1 MDPQMQ
7 TKPAWLRKK
16 HVIDPNQDFVEGIL
30 KTLSLNTVCREA
42 MCPNY
47 MECFAHK
54 TATFLILGKNC
65 TRNCGFCNVTHS
77 PPQPVDP
84 NEPERVGKAA
94 AGLGLRYAVV
104 TSVTRDDL
112 PDGGAAHFAAVVREI
127 RKLSPATAIEV
138 LIPDFQGSESA
149 LAVVAEANPAVISHN
164 VETVKDLY
172 SRVRAQADYRRS
184 LGVIKN
190 IGRLNFRIR
199 SKSGIM
205 VGLGEN
211 REQIMELF
219 GDLRSVG
226 CSILTIGQYL
236 APSKEHYPVK
246 EFVRPETFDEYKQIA
261 MDMGFDYVASA
272 PFVRSSYHAG
282 EALGL

>member
-1 MDPQMQ
+1 MNTQTL
-7 TKPAWLRKK
+7 TKPEWLRKK
-16 HVIDPNQDFVEGIL
+16 YIVDPNQDFVEGIL

-47 MECFAHK
+47 RECFARK

-65 TRNCGFCNVTHS
+65 TRNCGFCNVRYS
-77 PPQPVDP
+77 QPQPVDP
-84 NEPERVGKAA
+84 DEPERVGKAA
-94 AGLGLRYAVV
+94 AGLGLRYVVV

-112 PDGGAAHFAAVVREI
+112 PDGGAAHFAAVIREVR
-127 RKLSPATAIEV
+127 KHSPATAIEV
-138 LIPDFQGSESA
+138 LIPDFQGNESA
-149 LAVVAEANPAVISHN
+149 LTVVADAGPVVISHN
-164 VETVKDLY
+164 IETVKDLY
-172 SRVRAQADYRRS
+172 CQVRAQADYRRS
-184 LGVIKN
+184 LDVIKN
-190 IGRLNFRIR
+190 IGRLNSQIR

-211 REQIMELF
+211 KKQVVELF
-219 GDLRSVG
+219 EDLRSVD

-236 APSKEHYPVK
+236 APSREHYPVK
-246 EFVRPETFDEYKQIA
+246 EFIKPEVFDEYRQIA
-261 MDMGFDYVASA
+261 MNMGFEYVASA

>member
-1 MDPQMQ
+1 
-7 TKPAWLRKK
+7 
-16 HVIDPNQDFVEGIL
+16 
-30 KTLSLNTVCREA
+30 
-42 MCPNY
+42 
-47 MECFAHK
+47 
-54 TATFLILGKNC
+54 
-65 TRNCGFCNVTHS
+65 
-77 PPQPVDP
+77 VDP
-84 NEPERVGKAA
+84 DEPERVGKAA
-94 AGLGLRYAVV
+94 AGLGLRYVVV

-112 PDGGAAHFAAVVREI
+112 VDGGAAHFAAVVKEI

-149 LAVVAEANPAVISHN
+149 LAVVVDANPDVISHN

-172 SRVRAQADYRRS
+172 SQVRAQADYRRS

-190 IGRLNFRIR
+190 ISSLNPRIR
-199 SKSGIM
+199 GKSGIM
-205 VGLGEN
+205 VGLGESK
-211 REQIMELF
+211 EQVMELF

-261 MDMGFDYVASA
+261 MDMGFEYVASA

>member
-1 MDPQMQ
+1 MAQTQ

-16 HVIDPNQDFVEGIL
+16 YVIDPNQDLVEEIL
-30 KTLSLNTVCREA
+30 KTFSLNTVCREA

-47 MECFAHK
+47 MECFARK

-65 TRNCGFCNVTHS
+65 TRNCAFCNVTHRD
-77 PPQPVDP
+77 PQPVDP
-84 NEPERVGKAA
+84 DEPERVGKAA
-94 AGLGLRYAVV
+94 AGLGLRYVVV

-112 PDGGAAHFAAVVREI
+112 SDGGAAHFAAVVRKI
-127 RKLSPATAIEV
+127 RKLNPAAAIEV
-138 LIPDFQGSESA
+138 LIPDFQGNEAA
-149 LAVVAEANPAVISHN
+149 LSVVAEAGPAVISHN
-164 VETVKDLY
+164 VETVRDLY

-190 IGRLNFRIR
+190 IGRLNSRIR

-211 REQIMELF
+211 REQILELF

-236 APSKEHYPVK
+236 APSREHYPVK
-246 EFVRPETFDEYKQIA
+246 EFVRPETFDEYKEIA
-261 MDMGFDYVASA
+261 MNMGFEYVASA

>member
-1 MDPQMQ
+1 MK
-7 TKPAWLRKK
+7 TKPAWLQKK
-16 HVIDPNQDFVEGIL
+16 HIVDPNQELVEGIL
-30 KTLSLNTVCREA
+30 KNLSLNTVCREA

-47 MECFAHK
+47 RECFARK

-65 TRNCGFCNVTHS
+65 TRNCGFCNVRHCQ
-77 PPQPVDP
+77 PQPVDP
-84 NEPERVGKAA
+84 GEPERVGKAA
-94 AGLGLRYAVV
+94 AGLGLRYVVV

-127 RKLSPATAIEV
+127 RKLSPAAAIEA

-149 LAVVAEANPAVISHN
+149 LAVVADAVPAVISHN
-164 VETVKDLY
+164 IETVKYLY
-172 SRVRAQADYRRS
+172 SQVRAQADYRRS

-190 IGRLNFRIR
+190 IGRLNSRIR
-199 SKSGIM
+199 SKSGVM
-205 VGLGEN
+205 VGLGES
-211 REQIMELF
+211 REQVIELF
-219 GDLRSVG
+219 EDLRSVD

-246 EFVRPETFDEYKQIA
+246 EFVKPEVFDEYRQIA
-261 MDMGFDYVASA
+261 INMGFDYVASA

>member
-1 MDPQMQ
+1 MDTQ
-7 TKPAWLRKK
+7 TQPKPVWLRKK
-16 HVIDPNQDFVEGIL
+16 HVIAPNQDLVEGIL
-30 KTLSLNTVCREA
+30 KNLSLNTVCREA

-47 MECFAHK
+47 MECFARK

-65 TRNCGFCNVTHS
+65 TRNCAFCNVTHRD
-77 PPQPVDP
+77 PQPVDP
-84 NEPERVGKAA
+84 DEPGRVGKAA
-94 AGLGLRYAVV
+94 AGLGLRYVVV

-127 RKLSPATAIEV
+127 RKQSPAAAIETLV
-138 LIPDFQGSESA
+138 PDFQGNEAA
-149 LAVVAEANPAVISHN
+149 LALVAEAGPAVISHN
-164 VETVKDLY
+164 VETVRDLY

-184 LGVIKN
+184 LDVIKN
-190 IGRLNFRIR
+190 IGRLNSRIR
-199 SKSGIM
+199 GKSGIM
-205 VGLGEN
+205 VGLGES
-211 REQIMELF
+211 REQVLELF

-246 EFVRPETFDEYKQIA
+246 EFVRPETFDEYKETAIS
-261 MDMGFDYVASA
+261 MGFEYVASA